1 MDIVQTIQIDK
12 NKKQAITPNKL
23 AELYRACH
31 DHQTSDQYKARVLL
45 MFFDLKR
52 TITQQVIS
60 HIAYNLTVSI
70 RKFIL
75 SEIENSYKISS
86 TTVSNQRVQRNV
98 TEESYGKNTICRR
111 ILCCKS

>member
-1 MDIVQTIQIDK
+1 
-12 NKKQAITPNKL
+12 
-23 AELYRACH
+23 
-31 DHQTSDQYKARVLL
+31 

-52 TITQQVIS
+52 TISQQVMS

-86 TTVSNQRVQRNV
+86 TTVSNKRVQRNV
-98 TEESYGKNTICRR
+98 TEESYGKIRYVGGYCVAKVRQKLRSNC
-111 ILCCKS
+111 